1 MGEGTAAATEVP
13 YAALISI
20 PPNLR
25 LVGQY
30 LFGMEPSYAL
40 PWYMPAG
47 VLALVVGGSAYVL
60 LRRLARVEVFA

>member
-1 MGEGTAAATEVP
+1 MP

-20 PPNLR
+20 PTDLR

-40 PWYMPAG
+40 PWYLPAG
-47 VLALVVGGSAYVL
+47 ALALVVGGSAYLL
-60 LRRLARVEVFA
+60 LRRLDRVEVFA